1 VAAAPVAPAPVPAAA
16 PAAAAP
22 RAVPAV
28 GAARALQQQGV
39 RKRRDVDVAEL
50 LRRDSAYALHELRR
64 IAVLAAIL
72 ITTLIVL
79 GVVLR

>member
-1 VAAAPVAPAPVPAAA
+1 AA

-22 RAVPAV
+22 ARPVPAV

-39 RKRRDVDVAEL
+39 RKRRDVDVVEL

-64 IAVLAAIL
+64 IAILAAIL